1 MKPIYFVLLYFFV
14 ISLIAVVLCIVDK
27 RNARRRK
34 RRISEKTL
42 FAVAICGGAAA
53 MYITMLKIRHK
64 TLHKR
69 FMIGLPLIIL
79 FQAAIIL
86 IVLLDKAGML
96 S

>member
-27 RNARRRK
+27 RK